1 MDDFCQFED
10 CSSTYKLQN
19 SPPRAYLCDM
29 CVLTFLRGTHIIY
42 HKTAFHNEE
51 EYSLDFLRLK
61 NIKSGIPP
69 PKPKNQYRGITQERK
84 TAIIQKLTPL
94 IPDNRKSFWYNLPTD
109 KNSVDLTQVDED

>member
-1 MDDFCQFED
+1 MDKCQFED
-10 CSSTYKLQN
+10 SSSTYKLQN
-19 SPPRAYLCDM
+19 SSPRAYFCDM
-29 CVLTFLRGTHIIY
+29 REVTFLRGTHIIY
-42 HKTAFHNEE
+42 YKTAFHNEE

-69 PKPKNQYRGITQERK
+69 QNQKNRYRGITQERK

-94 IPDNRKSFWYNLPTD
+94 MPDNRKWFWYNLPTD